1 MSRDTSSLFFHI
13 PTIIYNFAAEKE
25 YRIHQIMEIYI
36 IIAAALL
43 LAAFFSGMEIAFV
56 SSNKLLLEVESS
68 DTSITRV
75 IVRKF
80 YQHPQQY
87 ITTMLLGGNIVLVV
101 FSIKM
106 DELLKP
112 YFTSL
117 GHPALSSLIVSVIAT
132 IIVLFFGEYIP
143 KMLMRANP
151 NAWLRA
157 FSPILYT
164 IYIIFYPF
172 AAFCMWLS
180 KGILRIVGVKVP
192 KNQDVTFSRADLNYL
207 VEEITVLE
215 EAENGSS
222 EEEAPS
228 ENEIQILKN
237 ALEFSK
243 VKIRDCYVPRTD
255 IIALPYEVSEE
266 ELKRTFDETGHS
278 KIPIYKGDIDNII
291 GYIHCLELFQH
302 RTTWRDHINQM
313 PFVPEN
319 MAAEKLMRT
328 FMQQKKS
335 VAVVI
340 DEFGGTAG
348 IVTLEDIFEEIFG
361 EIEDEHD
368 VQEFTAK
375 RLNDKEIVVNG
386 RMEVEELN
394 EEFGLELPEDE
405 AYDTVVGLIFNQ
417 TGTFLNVNEE
427 VTIGK
432 YRLKCLKTVDN
443 KIERIKI
450 ILE

>member
-1 MSRDTSSLFFHI
+1 MELYI
-13 PTIIYNFAAEKE
+13 TIGV
-25 YRIHQIMEIYI
+25 
-36 IIAAALL
+36 ALL

-56 SSNKLLLEVESS
+56 SSNKLLFEVESS
-68 DTSITRV
+68 DTSLTGTI
-75 IVRKF
+75 IRKF
-80 YQHPQQY
+80 YKQPQQY
-87 ITTMLLGGNIVLVV
+87 ITTMLIGGNVVLVV

-106 DELLKP
+106 NELLLP
-112 YFTSL
+112 LFTFTGNEVL
-117 GHPALSSLIVSVIAT
+117 LSLIVSVIAT
-132 IIVLFFGEYIP
+132 VIVLFFGEYIP

-157 FSPILYT
+157 FSPLLYL
-164 IYIIFYPF
+164 IYFLLYPF
-172 AAFCMWLS
+172 AWFCMWLS
-180 KGILRIVGVKVP
+180 KGLLRIGGKKIP
-192 KNQDVTFSRADLNYL
+192 QNEQMTFSRADLNYL
-207 VEEITVLE
+207 VEEITPPQPSDTRLDDE
-215 EAENGSS
+215 ET
-222 EEEAPS
+222 PS

-255 IIALPYEVSEE
+255 IVALPYEVSED
-266 ELKRTFDETGHS
+266 ELKRTFDETGFS

-291 GYIHCLELFQH
+291 GYIHCLEMFHH
-302 RTTWRDHINQM
+302 RKTWRDHINQM

-335 VAVVI
+335 VAVVV

-375 RLNDKEIVVNG
+375 QVSDNEIVANG

-394 EEFGLELPEDE
+394 QQFGLELPVDD
-405 AYDTVVGLIFNQ
+405 AYDTVAGLILNE
-417 TGTFLNVNEE
+417 TGAFPKVNEE
-427 VTIGK
+427 IKIGK
-432 YRLKCLKTVDN
+432 YRLKCIKTAGN
-443 KIERIKI
+443 RIERIKI
-450 ILE
+450 MK

>member
-1 MSRDTSSLFFHI
+1 M
-13 PTIIYNFAAEKE
+13 A
-25 YRIHQIMEIYI
+25 IYI
-36 IIAAALL
+36 TIGVALL

-56 SSNKLLLEVESS
+56 SSNKLLFEVESS
-68 DTSITRV
+68 DTSITSA

-80 YQHPQQY
+80 YKHPQQY
-87 ITTMLLGGNIVLVV
+87 ITTMLIGGNIVLVV

-106 DELLKP
+106 NELLMP
-112 YFTSL
+112 HFTFTSNGVL
-117 GHPALSSLIVSVIAT
+117 LSFIVSLIAT

-143 KMLMRANP
+143 KMLMHANP

-157 FSPILYT
+157 FSPLLYL
-164 IYIIFYPF
+164 IYILLYPF
-172 AAFCMWLS
+172 AILCMWLS
-180 KGILRIVGVKVP
+180 KGLLRIGGVKIP
-192 KNQDVTFSRADLNYL
+192 KNEEMTFSRADLNYL
-207 VEEITVLE
+207 VEEIT
-215 EAENGSS
+215 APQPS
-222 EEEAPS
+222 EEGKADEETPS
-228 ENEIQILKN
+228 ENEIQILRN

-255 IIALPYEVSEE
+255 IVALPYEVSED
-266 ELKRTFDETGHS
+266 ELKRTFDETGFS

-291 GYIHCLELFQH
+291 GYIHCLEMFHH
-302 RTTWRDHINQM
+302 RKTWRDHINKM

-335 VAVVI
+335 VAVVV

-375 RLNDKEIVVNG
+375 QLNDNEIVVNG

-394 EEFGLELPEDE
+394 EQFGLNLPEDE
-405 AYDTVVGLIFNQ
+405 AYDTVAGLILNQ
-417 TGTFLNVNEE
+417 TGSFPKVNEE
-427 VTIGK
+427 IKIGE
-432 YRLKCLKTVDN
+432 YRLKCLKTAGN
-443 KIERIKI
+443 RIERIKI
-450 ILE
+450 IH